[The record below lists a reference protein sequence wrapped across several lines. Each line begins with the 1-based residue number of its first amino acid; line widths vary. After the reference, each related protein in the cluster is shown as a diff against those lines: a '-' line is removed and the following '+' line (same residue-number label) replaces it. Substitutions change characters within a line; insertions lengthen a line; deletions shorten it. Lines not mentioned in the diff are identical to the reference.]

1 MKDFDRKVL
10 EWKARQRILEL
21 DVERFFD
28 RLDFWSRALAWVAI
42 AGALVIIARML
53 VKIFYPGVSI

>member
-21 DVERFFD
+21 DVERFFS
-28 RLDFWSRALAWVAI
+28 RLDLWSRVLAWVAG